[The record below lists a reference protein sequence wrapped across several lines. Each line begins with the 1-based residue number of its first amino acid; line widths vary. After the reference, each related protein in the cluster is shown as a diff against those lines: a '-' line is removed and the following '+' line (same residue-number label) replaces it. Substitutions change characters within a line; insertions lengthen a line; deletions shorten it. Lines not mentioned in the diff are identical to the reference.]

1 MGLHIKSKRADG
13 YHELETIFYPVDYC
27 DVLEILPSEDLVYS
41 SSGIDITGDGNLCLD
56 AYHLLRQDFSIPAVH
71 IHLHKIIPVGSG
83 LGGGSSDAAFTLKGL
98 NELFDLQLSNEQL
111 RTYAVQIG
119 ADCPFFIENKP
130 MLATGIGEVLESI
143 DLDLSAYHI
152 AIAKPSI
159 HVSTAEAYSGIVPK
173 EPIHSLKDLIKTTI
187 EKWQVQNDF
196 EQSVFAKHPAIEKLK
211 KSLYEQGAVYA
222 AMSGSGSSVFGLF
235 KSRPVLDCENSLV
248 FII

>member
-1 MGLHIKSKRADG
+1 MEPSGNEFPENNFDKSFLSIKEKFNPNSFDK
-13 YHELETIFYPVDYC
+13 LSFKMIN
-27 DVLEILPSEDLVYS
+27 
-41 SSGIDITGDGNLCLD
+41 SG
-56 AYHLLRQDFSIPAVH
+56 DF
-71 IHLHKIIPVGSG
+71 
-83 LGGGSSDAAFTLKGL
+83 
-98 NELFDLQLSNEQL
+98 
-111 RTYAVQIG
+111 
-119 ADCPFFIENKP
+119 
-130 MLATGIGEVLESI
+130 TGIGEVLESI

-152 AIAKPSI
+152 AIVKPSI

-173 EPIHSLKDLIKTTI
+173 ESIHSLRDLIKTTI

-222 AMSGSGSSVFGLF
+222 AMSGSGASVFCFF